1 MPTPEPPSLMD
12 ANCASPTPDAPSTL
26 PKGERQRVVV
36 AMSGGVDSSVAA
48 ALLADAG
55 HEVIGVMMRLWS
67 EPADGARSAGGP
79 AGANRC
85 CTPDQM
91 ADARRVAD
99 RLGIPFYVIDVRDHF
114 RQSIVQF
121 FLDEHAAGRTPNPC
135 VECNRQIRFT
145 YLLERALALGADA
158 LATGHYARVGY
169 DTGGYRLRQGVDAD
183 KDQSYV
189 LHMLTQAHL
198 SQVLFP
204 VGEYTKTQVRELARA
219 YGLPVAAKHD
229 SQDLCFLKDG
239 DYRGFLRRHG
249 DTALPGPIVD
259 TTGRHLGQ
267 HAGLSDYTIGQRKGL
282 GLAAA
287 EPLFVIGKDAARNTL
302 LVGPRAALGHDRLTA
317 RQVNWIGG
325 APDGPIVAAVK
336 IRYKAAPIAA
346 TITPGPDGSAAV
358 RLDESAHGIT
368 PGQAA
373 VFYDGDVCLGGGLIA
388 DETWPQPV
396 ADPWVETST
405 R

>member
-1 MPTPEPPSLMD
+1 MDATCPTPSL
-12 ANCASPTPDAPSTL
+12 DAPPTL
-26 PKGERQRVVV
+26 TRGERRRVVV

-55 HEVIGVMMRLWS
+55 HEVIGIMMRLWS
-67 EPADGARSAGGP
+67 EAGNGAAAP
-79 AGANRC
+79 ANRC

-158 LATGHYARVGY
+158 LATGHYARVRQDAGS
-169 DTGGYRLRQGVDAD
+169 YRLLMGVDAD

-189 LHMLTQAHL
+189 LHMLSQAHL
-198 SQVLFP
+198 AQVVFP
-204 VGEYTKTQVRELARA
+204 IGEYTKPQVRELARA
-219 YGLPVAAKHD
+219 YNLPVAAKHD

-239 DYRGFLRRHG
+239 DYRSFLRRHG
-249 DTALPGPIVD
+249 DAAQPGPIVD
-259 TTGRHLGQ
+259 AAGRQLGQ
-267 HAGLSDYTIGQRKGL
+267 HAGLSDYTIGQRK
-282 GLAAA
+282 
-287 EPLFVIGKDAARNTL
+287 EPLFVVGKDAARNAL
-302 LVGPRAALGHDRLTA
+302 VVGPRAALGHEHLTA

-325 APDGPIVAAVK
+325 APDGSITAAVK

-346 TITPGPDGSAAV
+346 TITPGPDGSAVVQLHETAYGV
-358 RLDESAHGIT
+358 T

-373 VFYDGDVCLGGGLIA
+373 VFYDGDVCLGGGLIT
-388 DETWPQPV
+388 EGTWPQPLTSQV
-396 ADPWVETST
+396 APEIA

>member
-1 MPTPEPPSLMD
+1 MPDLLTPMD
-12 ANCASPTPDAPSTL
+12 ANCHIPAPDAPAAL
-26 PKGERQRVVV
+26 PRGDRRRVVV

-55 HEVIGVMMRLWS
+55 HEVIGIMMRLWS
-67 EPADGARSAGGP
+67 EAGNGTVTP
-79 AGANRC
+79 ANRC

-91 ADARRVAD
+91 ADARRVAGL
-99 RLGIPFYVIDVRDHF
+99 LGIPFYVIDVRDHF

-158 LATGHYARVGY
+158 LATGHYARVRH
-169 DTGGYRLRQGVDAD
+169 DADGYRLLRGVDAG

-189 LHMLTQAHL
+189 LHMLGQEHL
-198 SQVLFP
+198 ARVMFP
-204 VGEYTKTQVRELARA
+204 VGEYTKAQVRELARD
-219 YGLPVAAKHD
+219 YGLSVAAKHD

-239 DYRGFLRRHG
+239 DYRAFLRRHG
-249 DTALPGPIVD
+249 EATQQPGPIVD
-259 TTGRHLGQ
+259 GDGRPLGQ
-267 HAGLSDYTIGQRKGL
+267 HHGLADYTIGQRKGL

-287 EPLFVIGKDAARNTL
+287 EPLFVLGKDATRNAL
-302 LVGPRAALGHDRLTA
+302 VVGPRAALGHDRLTA

-325 APDGPIVAAVK
+325 APDGPIAAAVK
-336 IRYKAAPIAA
+336 IRYKAEPIAA
-346 TITPGPDGSAAV
+346 TITPGPDGTAVAQLSEAAFGV
-358 RLDESAHGIT
+358 T

-388 DETWPQPV
+388 DEVWLPMANHV
-396 ADPWVETST
+396 DSEERA

>member
-1 MPTPEPPSLMD
+1 MD
-12 ANCASPTPDAPSTL
+12 ATCLNPTPDAPPTL
-26 PKGERQRVVV
+26 PRGERRRVVV

-67 EPADGARSAGGP
+67 EPAGSAPSAGGP

-158 LATGHYARVGY
+158 LATGHYARVRH
-169 DTGGYRLRQGVDAD
+169 DAGGYRLLRGADAD

-198 SQVLFP
+198 AQVLFP
-204 VGEYTKTQVRELARA
+204 VGEYTKPAVRELARA

-249 DTALPGPIVD
+249 NSAPPGPIVD
-259 TTGRHLGQ
+259 AAGHPLGQ

-282 GLAAA
+282 GIAAA
-287 EPLFVIGKDAARNTL
+287 EPLFVIGKDAAHNAL
-302 LVGPRAALGHDRLTA
+302 IVGPRAALAHNRLTA

-325 APDGPIVAAVK
+325 MPDGPFAAAVK
-336 IRYKAAPIAA
+336 IRYKAAPLAA

-358 RLDESAHGIT
+358 LLDEAAYGIT

-388 DETWPQPV
+388 DATWPQTV
-396 ADPWVETST
+396 TARRGETVGP
-405 R
+405 

>member
-1 MPTPEPPSLMD
+1 MPTPEPLRLMD
-12 ANCASPTPDAPSTL
+12 ATCPSPTPDAPPSL
-26 PKGERQRVVV
+26 PKGERRRVVV

-48 ALLADAG
+48 ALLAGAG

-67 EPADGARSAGGP
+67 EPAGGAP
-79 AGANRC
+79 AVANRC

-158 LATGHYARVGY
+158 LATGHYARVRR
-169 DTGGYRLRQGVDAD
+169 DSGGYRLLRGVDAG

-198 SQVLFP
+198 AQVLFP
-204 VGEYTKTQVRELARA
+204 VGEYTKPQVRELARA

-249 DTALPGPIVD
+249 DSAPPGTIVD
-259 TTGRHLGQ
+259 AAGRPLGQ

-287 EPLFVIGKDAARNTL
+287 EPLFVVGKDAAHNAL
-302 LVGPRAALGHDRLTA
+302 VVGPRAALAHDQLTA

-325 APDGPIVAAVK
+325 APDGPLVAAVK
-336 IRYKAAPIAA
+336 IRYKATPSAA

-358 RLDESAHGIT
+358 QFDEAAYGIT

-396 ADPWVETST
+396 AGGRGEAIAP
-405 R
+405 

>member
-1 MPTPEPPSLMD
+1 MDAFCPTP
-12 ANCASPTPDAPSTL
+12 APDAPTTL
-26 PKGERQRVVV
+26 AKGERRRVVV

-67 EPADGARSAGGP
+67 EPADGALSASGP
-79 AGANRC
+79 AVANRC

-99 RLGIPFYVIDVRDHF
+99 QLGIPFYVIDVRDHF

-158 LATGHYARVGY
+158 LATGHYARVRY
-169 DTGGYRLRQGVDAD
+169 DAGGYRLLQGVDAD

-189 LHMLTQAHL
+189 LHMLGQAHL
-198 SQVLFP
+198 AQVLFP
-204 VGEYTKTQVRELARA
+204 VGEYTKPQVRELART
-219 YGLPVAAKHD
+219 YGLPVSAKHD

-239 DYRGFLRRHG
+239 DYRSFLRRHG
-249 DTALPGPIVD
+249 DTAPQSGPIVD
-259 TTGRHLGQ
+259 ATGRQLGQ

-287 EPLFVIGKDAARNTL
+287 EPLFVVGKDATRNAL
-302 LVGPRAALGHDRLTA
+302 VVGPRAALAYDQLTA

-325 APDGPIVAAVK
+325 APDGPIAAAVK
-336 IRYKAAPIAA
+336 IRYKSAPLAA
-346 TITPGPDGSAAV
+346 TITPGPDGSVAV
-358 RLDESAHGIT
+358 RLDEAAYGVT

-388 DETWPQPV
+388 DETWSPLL
-396 ADPWVETST
+396 DNHHGETVT